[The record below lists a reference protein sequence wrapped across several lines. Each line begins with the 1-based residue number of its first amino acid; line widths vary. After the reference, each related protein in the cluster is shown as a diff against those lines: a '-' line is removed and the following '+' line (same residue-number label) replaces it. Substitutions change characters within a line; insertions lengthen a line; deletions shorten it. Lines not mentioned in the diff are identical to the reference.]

1 MHNTIKAIKE
11 IFEQMNSYGKF
22 SNSKSQTVE
31 GFVNQNRSLL
41 QIITQIAKAARLAS
55 QNYQKDINNWLPVPR
70 TLQDSPH
77 GSQIFS
83 PGKGQAVTKCK
94 MEALKVAI
102 FDCRSRPP
110 RLYFLKQTF
119 QTLDTCGKS
128 LTCKSCLWQKPNQ
141 MKKLN
146 LLASSLAKLL

>member
-55 QNYQKDINNWLPVPR
+55 QNYQKDINN
-70 TLQDSPH
+70 
-77 GSQIFS
+77 
-83 PGKGQAVTKCK
+83 
-94 MEALKVAI
+94 
-102 FDCRSRPP
+102 
-110 RLYFLKQTF
+110 
-119 QTLDTCGKS
+119 
-128 LTCKSCLWQKPNQ
+128 
-141 MKKLN
+141 
-146 LLASSLAKLL
+146 